1 MMKEK
6 KIVCFGELMLR
17 LEEEGM
23 PLEKVNLD
31 TAIFVGS
38 EANVAVSLATLGD
51 YVSVVTRL
59 PDNVVGH
66 TAADKLKAFG
76 VDTSLIKF
84 TGDRIGTYY
93 LKQGQSR
100 QKSKTI
106 YDRDNTPFSTLKPGD
121 INWYEILKDAS
132 IFHTS
137 GISIGISQ
145 SAADV
150 TFEALEVADKLG
162 LTISVDINYRSALWK
177 YGADARETIIRLM
190 QKADV
195 MFGDAIEYEW
205 LTGRQVPLEVTS
217 SDDPVDLAV
226 YEDWYKELHAICPR
240 CSKMIIGTRN
250 QVAPT
255 HHLLT
260 AFMLS
265 DGNKMLHSVIH
276 DITNVIDPVGVGDAF
291 AAGSIHAALCFP
303 DDAQKWLDYS
313 LAAATLKNGIRGDFN
328 LAKDEEILRLIEDS
342 KR

>member
-31 TAIFVGS
+31 TAKFVGS

-51 YVSVVTRL
+51 KVSVVTRL
-59 PDNVVGH
+59 PDNLVGH

-76 VDTSLIKF
+76 VDTSLIQF
-84 TGDRIGTYY
+84 QGDRIGTYY
-93 LKQGQSR
+93 LQQGQSR

-106 YDRDNTPFSTLKPGD
+106 YDRDNTPFSTLRPGD
-121 INWYEILKDAS
+121 IDWHAILKDATV
-132 IFHTS
+132 FHTS

-150 TFEALEVADKLG
+150 TFEALDVADELG

-177 YGADARETIIRLM
+177 YGADAKETITRLM
-190 QKADV
+190 QRADV

-205 LTGRQVPLEVTS
+205 LTGRKVPLEVTTANDS
-217 SDDPVDLAV
+217 IDLDI
-226 YEDWYKELHAICPR
+226 YRDWYRELHAICPR
-240 CSKMIIGTRN
+240 CAKMIIGTRN

-260 AFMLS
+260 AMMLNNG
-265 DGNKMLHSVIH
+265 DEMLHSVIH

-313 LAAATLKNGIRGDFN
+313 LAAATLKNYIPGDFN
-328 LAKDEEILRLIEDS
+328 LAKDEEILRLVEG
-342 KR
+342 

>member
-31 TAIFVGS
+31 TAKFVGS

-51 YVSVVTRL
+51 KVSVVTRL
-59 PDNVVGH
+59 PDNLVGH

-76 VDTSLIKF
+76 VDTSLIQF
-84 TGDRIGTYY
+84 QGDRIGTYY
-93 LKQGQSR
+93 LQQGQSR

-106 YDRDNTPFSTLKPGD
+106 YDRDNTPFSTLRPGD
-121 INWYEILKDAS
+121 IDWHAILKDATV
-132 IFHTS
+132 FHTS

-150 TFEALEVADKLG
+150 TFEALDVADELG

-177 YGADARETIIRLM
+177 YGADAKETITRLM
-190 QKADV
+190 QRADV

-205 LTGRQVPLEVTS
+205 LTGRKVPLEVTTAN
-217 SDDPVDLAV
+217 DPIDLDI
-226 YEDWYKELHAICPR
+226 YRDWYRELHTICPR
-240 CSKMIIGTRN
+240 CAKMIIGTRN

-260 AFMLS
+260 AMMLNNG
-265 DGNKMLHSVIH
+265 DEMLHSVIH

-313 LAAATLKNGIRGDFN
+313 LAAATLKNYIPGDFN
-328 LAKDEEILRLIEDS
+328 LAKDEEILRLVEG
-342 KR
+342 

>member
-1 MMKEK
+1 
-6 KIVCFGELMLR
+6 MLR

-31 TAIFVGS
+31 TAKFVGS

-51 YVSVVTRL
+51 NVSVVTRL
-59 PDNVVGH
+59 PDNLVGH

-76 VDTSLIKF
+76 VDTSLIQF
-84 TGDRIGTYY
+84 QGDRIGTYY
-93 LKQGQSR
+93 LQQGQSR

-106 YDRDNTPFSTLKPGD
+106 YDRDNTPFSTLRPGD
-121 INWYEILKDAS
+121 IDWHAILKDATV
-132 IFHTS
+132 FHTS

-150 TFEALEVADKLG
+150 TFEALDVADELG

-177 YGADARETIIRLM
+177 YGADAKETITRLM
-190 QKADV
+190 QRADV

-205 LTGRQVPLEVTS
+205 LTGRKVPLEVTTAN
-217 SDDPVDLAV
+217 DPIDLDI
-226 YEDWYKELHAICPR
+226 YRDWYRELHAICPR
-240 CSKMIIGTRN
+240 CAKMIIGTRN

-260 AFMLS
+260 AMMLNNG
-265 DGNKMLHSVIH
+265 DEMLHSVIH

-313 LAAATLKNGIRGDFN
+313 LAAATLKNYIPGDFN
-328 LAKDEEILRLIEDS
+328 LAKDEEILRLVEG
-342 KR
+342 

>member
-31 TAIFVGS
+31 TAKFVGS

-51 YVSVVTRL
+51 KVSVVTRL
-59 PDNVVGH
+59 PDNLVGH

-76 VDTSLIKF
+76 VDTSLIQF
-84 TGDRIGTYY
+84 QGDRIGTYY
-93 LKQGQSR
+93 LQQGQSR

-106 YDRDNTPFSTLKPGD
+106 YDRDNTPFSTLRPGD
-121 INWYEILKDAS
+121 IDWHAILKDATV
-132 IFHTS
+132 FHTS

-150 TFEALEVADKLG
+150 TFEALDVADELG

-177 YGADARETIIRLM
+177 YGADAKETITRLM
-190 QKADV
+190 QRADV

-205 LTGRQVPLEVTS
+205 LTGRKVPLEVTTAN
-217 SDDPVDLAV
+217 DPIDLDV
-226 YEDWYKELHAICPR
+226 YRDWYRELHAICPR
-240 CSKMIIGTRN
+240 CAKMIIGTRN

-260 AFMLS
+260 AMMLNNG
-265 DGNKMLHSVIH
+265 DEMLHSVIH

-313 LAAATLKNGIRGDFN
+313 LAAATLKNYIPGDFN
-328 LAKDEEILRLIEDS
+328 LAKDEEILRLVEG
-342 KR
+342 

>member
-31 TAIFVGS
+31 TAKFVGS

-51 YVSVVTRL
+51 KVSVVTRL
-59 PDNVVGH
+59 PDNLVGH

-76 VDTSLIKF
+76 VDTSLIQF
-84 TGDRIGTYY
+84 QGNRIGTYY
-93 LKQGQSR
+93 LQQGQSR

-106 YDRDNTPFSTLKPGD
+106 YDRDNTPFSTLRPGD
-121 INWYEILKDAS
+121 IDWHAILKDATV
-132 IFHTS
+132 FHTS

-150 TFEALEVADKLG
+150 TFEALDVADELG

-177 YGADARETIIRLM
+177 YGADAKETITRLM
-190 QKADV
+190 QRADV

-205 LTGRQVPLEVTS
+205 LTGRKVPLEVTTAN
-217 SDDPVDLAV
+217 DPIDLDI
-226 YEDWYKELHAICPR
+226 YRDWYRELHAICPR
-240 CSKMIIGTRN
+240 CAKMIIGTRN

-260 AFMLS
+260 AMMLNNG
-265 DGNKMLHSVIH
+265 DEMLHSVIH

-313 LAAATLKNGIRGDFN
+313 LAAATLKNYIPGDFN
-328 LAKDEEILRLIEDS
+328 LAKDEEILRLVEG
-342 KR
+342 

>member
-23 PLEKVNLD
+23 PLEKVNFD
-31 TAIFVGS
+31 TAKFVGS

-51 YVSVVTRL
+51 KVSVVTRL
-59 PDNVVGH
+59 PDNLVGH

-76 VDTSLIKF
+76 VDTSLIQF
-84 TGDRIGTYY
+84 QGDRIGTYY
-93 LKQGQSR
+93 LQQGQSR

-106 YDRDNTPFSTLKPGD
+106 YDRDNTPFSTLRPGD
-121 INWYEILKDAS
+121 IDWHAILKDATV
-132 IFHTS
+132 FHTS

-150 TFEALEVADKLG
+150 TFEALDVADELG

-177 YGADARETIIRLM
+177 YGADAKETITRLM
-190 QKADV
+190 QRADV

-205 LTGRQVPLEVTS
+205 LTGRKVPLEVTTAN
-217 SDDPVDLAV
+217 DPIDLDV
-226 YEDWYKELHAICPR
+226 YRDWYRELHAICPR
-240 CSKMIIGTRN
+240 CAKMIIGTRN

-260 AFMLS
+260 AMMLNNG
-265 DGNKMLHSVIH
+265 DEMLHSVIH

-313 LAAATLKNGIRGDFN
+313 LAAATLKNYIPGDFN
-328 LAKDEEILRLIEDS
+328 LAKDEEILRLVEG
-342 KR
+342 

>member
-31 TAIFVGS
+31 TAKFVGS

-51 YVSVVTRL
+51 KVSVVTRL
-59 PDNVVGH
+59 PDNLVGH

-76 VDTSLIKF
+76 VDTSLIQF
-84 TGDRIGTYY
+84 QGDRIGTYY
-93 LKQGQSR
+93 LQQGQSR

-106 YDRDNTPFSTLKPGD
+106 YDRDNTPFSTLRPGD
-121 INWYEILKDAS
+121 IDWHAILKDATV
-132 IFHTS
+132 FHTS

-150 TFEALEVADKLG
+150 TFEALDVADELG

-177 YGADARETIIRLM
+177 YGADAKETITRLM
-190 QKADV
+190 QRADV

-205 LTGRQVPLEVTS
+205 LTGRKVPLEVTTAN
-217 SDDPVDLAV
+217 DPIDLDI
-226 YEDWYKELHAICPR
+226 YRDWYRELHAICPR
-240 CSKMIIGTRN
+240 CAKMIIGTRN

-260 AFMLS
+260 AMMLNNG
-265 DGNKMLHSVIH
+265 DEMLHSVIH

-313 LAAATLKNGIRGDFN
+313 LAAATLKNYIPGDFN
-328 LAKDEEILRLIEDS
+328 LAKDEEILRLVEG
-342 KR
+342 